1 MQIDEKRRIVIAG
14 TAWPFRGGIA
24 AYNQRLAKE
33 YIGQGH
39 EVIIYGFRLQYPS
52 FLFPGKTQYS
62 SEPKPEEPEIRQ
74 KINSVNPL
82 NWIKVGREI
91 RRLKPDL
98 LIVPF
103 WIPFMGPCLGTI
115 ARIVKG
121 NRKTRVVSVVHN
133 MIPHE
138 RRYGDKWLSRY
149 FAKRVDGFV
158 AMTRSVIDDIGK
170 FDNRKP
176 KGLSPH
182 PLYDHFG
189 SLQPKAEAREALGL
203 DPEGRY
209 ILFFGLIRDYKG
221 LDILLRAMA
230 DEKLR
235 MLGVKLVVA
244 GEFYS
249 DPGDYHHL
257 IEVMKIAD
265 QVLMHAE
272 FIPDSRVAF
281 YFNAVDLV
289 VQPYRT
295 ATQSGVTQ
303 IAYHF
308 NKPMVVTNV
317 GGLAEMVPDGVAGY
331 VVNPDHKDVADA
343 IANFYENGREEEMVK
358 AVSQEKLKYSWE
370 NLTAKIDELIYG

>member
-1 MQIDEKRRIVIAG
+1 MGNSDKKRIVIAG

-24 AYNQRLAKE
+24 AYNQRLAQE
-33 YIGQGH
+33 YLRQGH

-62 SEPKPEEPEIRQ
+62 TEPRPEEPEIRQ

-91 RRLKPDL
+91 KRLKPDL

-115 ARIVKG
+115 ARIVKR
-121 NRKTRVVSVVHN
+121 NRTTRVVSVVHN

-149 FAKRVDGFV
+149 FVRRVDGFV
-158 AMTRSVIDDIGK
+158 AMTKSVVDDIKK
-170 FDNRKP
+170 FDADKP
-176 KGLSPH
+176 KGLCPH

-189 SLQPKAEAREALGL
+189 TLQPKPEARVALGL
-203 DPEGRY
+203 EPEGRY
-209 ILFFGLIRDYKG
+209 LLFFGLIRDYKG
-221 LDILLRAMA
+221 LDILLRSMA
-230 DEKLR
+230 DEK
-235 MLGVKLVVA
+235 MKKLGVKLIVA

-257 IEVMKIAD
+257 IEVMKINE
-265 QVLMHAE
+265 QVIMHAE
-272 FIPDSRVAF
+272 FIPDSRVAL
-281 YFNAVDLV
+281 YFNAADLV

-317 GGLAEMVPDGVAGY
+317 GGLAEMVPDGIAGY
-331 VVNPDHKDVADA
+331 VVNPDHNDVADA
-343 IANFYENGREEEMVK
+343 IVDFYQHSREAVMVK
-358 AVSQEKLKYSWE
+358 AVSEEKQKYSWE
-370 NLTAKIDELIYG
+370 NLTAKIDELMYG